1 MALCCMPVY
10 ELPKNLLKVFK
21 NSFQSLSSKRAG
33 EKNLYPLKIFLKP
46 KFLDKNNLEKKILK
60 KRFQEN
66 I

>member
-1 MALCCMPVY
+1 MTLWCMSVY
-10 ELPKNLLKVFK
+10 KLPKNLLKIFK

-33 EKNLYPLKIFLKP
+33 EKDLYPLKIFLKP